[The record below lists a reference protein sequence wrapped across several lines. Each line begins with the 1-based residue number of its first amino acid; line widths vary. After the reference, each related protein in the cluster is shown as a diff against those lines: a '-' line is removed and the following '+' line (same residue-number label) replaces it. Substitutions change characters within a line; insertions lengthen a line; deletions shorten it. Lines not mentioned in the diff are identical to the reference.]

1 MVDFLVAL
9 LVVTFAVAAA
19 MEVFKTILNSIG
31 VAVMKRKG
39 KPFSVSPHI
48 WWIVGGILSILGTFF
63 AWKAVLGSEEPM
75 TPLLSVLASSWMLW
89 AWCPLVWYVQMQ
101 FDMKVLK
108 AYAIPIIKKL
118 LAKKA
123 GIEDA

>member
-1 MVDFLVAL
+1 MIDFLVAL

-19 MEVFKTILNSIG
+19 MEVFKTILTSIG
-31 VAVMKRKG
+31 VAMAKKKG
-39 KPFSVSPHI
+39 GTFSVSSHV

-63 AWKAVLGSEEPM
+63 AWKAVLGSEEPI
-75 TPLLSVLASSWMLW
+75 TPLLSVLTSPWMLW

-108 AYAIPIIKKL
+108 AYAVPIIKKV